1 LFYGIIYYL
10 YVIKGIKQFLNK
22 TNNIKQNT
30 MRTLLINKKAFIDWY
45 FDQDVKE
52 TFFDDQQILKNLEQN
67 GVFTI
72 TLNELLQNVGYMP
85 KEIATEGQ
93 DLVLDEEG
101 EEIDKFAYDKVAF
114 TNSLKITLEKEVLF
128 LVGEVKTR
136 YNILVNDRCVD
147 ICYDEAIALESY
159 EKTKANYSAPTKQT
173 IKEEFV

>member
-93 DLVLDEEG
+93 DLVLDGEG
-101 EEIDKFAYDKVAF
+101 EIDISVYDKISF
-114 TNSLKITLEKEVLF
+114 TNSLKLTLEKEESF
-128 LVGEVKTR
+128 LVGEVKTK

-147 ICYDEAIALESY
+147 VCYDEASALDSY
-159 EKTKANYSAPTKQT
+159 EKAKANYSAPTKQT

>member
-1 LFYGIIYYL
+1 
-10 YVIKGIKQFLNK
+10 
-22 TNNIKQNT
+22 

-93 DLVLDEEG
+93 DLVLDGEG
-101 EEIDKFAYDKVAF
+101 EIDISVYDKISF
-114 TNSLKITLEKEVLF
+114 TNSLKLTLEKEESF
-128 LVGEVKTR
+128 LVGEVKTK

>member
-1 LFYGIIYYL
+1 
-10 YVIKGIKQFLNK
+10 
-22 TNNIKQNT
+22 
-30 MRTLLINKKAFIDWY
+30 
-45 FDQDVKE
+45 
-52 TFFDDQQILKNLEQN
+52 
-67 GVFTI
+67 
-72 TLNELLQNVGYMP
+72 MP